1 MNNRIENN
9 YVSEKQLRQLNQS
22 RVEAKI
28 VVLKAVGYP
37 LESSFIE
44 TPEIEVT
51 NKELFEIYAQDQWS
65 GYKLHKGQYI
75 FDQKLIPDFAFQ
87 VVDVRPDNSY
97 ITHNTSF
104 LMLDRKS
111 VV

>member
-37 LESSFIE
+37 LESSFMKLPKLKLQTRNYLKYMHKI
-44 TPEIEVT
+44 
-51 NKELFEIYAQDQWS
+51 S
-65 GYKLHKGQYI
+65 GVVIKYI
-75 FDQKLIPDFAFQ
+75 KVSIFLI
-87 VVDVRPDNSY
+87 RN
-97 ITHNTSF
+97 
-104 LMLDRKS
+104 
-111 VV
+111 

>member
-51 NKELFEIYAQDQWS
+51 NKEYMHKIS
-65 GYKLHKGQYI
+65 GVVIKYI
-75 FDQKLIPDFAFQ
+75 KVSIFLI
-87 VVDVRPDNSY
+87 RN
-97 ITHNTSF
+97 
-104 LMLDRKS
+104 
-111 VV
+111 